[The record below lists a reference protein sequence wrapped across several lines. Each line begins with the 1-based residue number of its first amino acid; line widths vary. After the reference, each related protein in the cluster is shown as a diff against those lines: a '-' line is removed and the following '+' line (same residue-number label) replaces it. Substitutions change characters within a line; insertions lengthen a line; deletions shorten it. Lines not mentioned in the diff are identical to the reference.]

1 MIETAFSMQV
11 KQISFVSFSLT
22 FLLAN
27 LTHQGLCFTADYM
40 KSALPPQSFYHTAFY
55 GNIFYILISAT
66 IDMIRYDV
74 EANNL
79 FYTHFDAAVADMTYS

>member
-1 MIETAFSMQV
+1 
-11 KQISFVSFSLT
+11 
-22 FLLAN
+22 
-27 LTHQGLCFTADYM
+27 M

-74 EANNL
+74 EAYNF
-79 FYTHFDAAVADMTYS
+79 FYTHFDAVVADMTYS